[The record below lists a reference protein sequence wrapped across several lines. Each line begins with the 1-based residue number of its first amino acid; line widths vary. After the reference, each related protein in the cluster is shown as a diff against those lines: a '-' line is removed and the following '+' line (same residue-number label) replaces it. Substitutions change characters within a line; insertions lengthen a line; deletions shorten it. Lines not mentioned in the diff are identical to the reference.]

1 MTATPSRRTVPR
13 GRAGFRIDAL
23 FAALA
28 MLAFAATPCQAQ
40 RSSSDEAV
48 APFSS
53 AYFTV
58 GTLLM
63 DVSKLNPHFERLDLD
78 VKDRPGYYTLS
89 NDAYSVGLGAYGVVF
104 RRFTIGAEFH
114 SADVGQETSPTA
126 KTNQLTTNYW
136 MVKGGYAALTSWRF
150 SLTPTLG
157 IGTGSLKLTMRS
169 RGGGAPLSPG
179 QDWTFDEV
187 IASPGSSSTMNGS
200 YVMVQPGL
208 SLEYLALNDDHD
220 SIGLMIGLHLASAIS
235 PNRTTWTYGGR
246 SVFGG
251 PDVGPTGGMFRI
263 VVGIGGFKLAAPR

>member
-1 MTATPSRRTVPR
+1 MTAMPSTRTAPR
-13 GRAGFRIDAL
+13 GRAGSLVAVLAL
-23 FAALA
+23 LAAVA
-28 MLAFAATPCQAQ
+28 IPARAQ
-40 RSSSDEAV
+40 RSPADEAV

-89 NDAYSVGLGAYGVVF
+89 NDAYSIGAGAYGVVF

-114 SADVGQETSPTA
+114 SADVGEETSPTA
-126 KTNQLTTNYW
+126 KTNHLTTNYW
-136 MVKGGYAALTSWRF
+136 MVKGGFAALTSWRF

-157 IGTGSLKLTMRS
+157 IGTGTLKLTMKS
-169 RGGGAPLSPG
+169 RGGGSALDPAG
-179 QDWTFDEV
+179 AWTFDEV
-187 IASPGSSSTMNGS
+187 IASPGASSTMNGS

-208 SLEYLALNDDHD
+208 SFEYLALNDDHD
-220 SIGLMIGLHLASAIS
+220 RMGLMIGLHLASAIS
-235 PNRTTWTYGGR
+235 PNRTTWTYGGH
-246 SVFGG
+246 SIFGG